1 MLRPSGSK
9 RGLALWELSST
20 HKRQKF
26 CLSAFSRSRMHQIR
40 NLLLF
45 DYIYQFQYRFIS
57 PPVKFPFNKGP
68 LLKSVHVLSTFEWD
82 AFLKV
87 PRLQLPNGFGA
98 YSYVGNR
105 YVCILPPTPIPSPS
119 NQSIDT
125 ILWTWAELGL
135 RICLR
140 ISEARRFHTKI
151 DMTTIRVVCTTLHCC
166 HA

>member
-68 LLKSVHVLSTFEWD
+68 LLKSVHVFLSEICISESTPSTVTKRFW
-82 AFLKV
+82 
-87 PRLQLPNGFGA
+87 RLLLRRKQVRLHITTHSHPIPIQSEHRYDFVNLGRARLEHLFA
-98 YSYVGNR
+98 HFRSKEIPYKNR
-105 YVCILPPTPIPSPS
+105 YDNYKSGMYITLLPCI
-119 NQSIDT
+119 
-125 ILWTWAELGL
+125 A
-135 RICLR
+135 
-140 ISEARRFHTKI
+140 
-151 DMTTIRVVCTTLHCC
+151 M
-166 HA
+166 